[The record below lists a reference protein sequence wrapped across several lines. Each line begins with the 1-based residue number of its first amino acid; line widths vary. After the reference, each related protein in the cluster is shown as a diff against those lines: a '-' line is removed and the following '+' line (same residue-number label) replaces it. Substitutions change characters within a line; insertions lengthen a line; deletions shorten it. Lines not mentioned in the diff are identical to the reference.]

1 MEETA
6 NSAVK
11 ELAIETKLKEFD
23 LDWATK
29 SLAFAPFK
37 SRGNIML
44 NGGATGEL
52 MESLEETQMNLGS
65 IMASRYVVPFKE
77 EVQEWIIKLSNVGE
91 QLECWMQVQAM
102 WQYLEAVFTSGDI
115 AKQLPQES
123 KRFQTIDKNWVKIMT
138 KGNEVPNVINYI
150 YGNDV
155 LKQLLP
161 HMIEQLELCQKALS
175 GYLDQKR
182 AAFPRFFFV
191 ADATLLEGELLPRTR
206 CLSDLTPLIHL
217 THPPLSPS

>member
-1 MEETA
+1 
-6 NSAVK
+6 
-11 ELAIETKLKEFD
+11 
-23 LDWATK
+23 
-29 SLAFAPFK
+29 
-37 SRGNIML
+37 
-44 NGGATGEL
+44 
-52 MESLEETQMNLGS
+52 
-65 IMASRYVVPFKE
+65 
-77 EVQEWIIKLSNVGE
+77 
-91 QLECWMQVQAM
+91 M

-123 KRFQTIDKNWVKIMT
+123 KRFQGIDKNWVKIMS
-138 KGNEVPNVINYI
+138 KGNEAPNVINYI

-191 ADATLLEGELLPRTR
+191 ADATLLEVLSQGSNPQAIQPHLQSCFDSVVYAEFGKKDYANCIEVLQSGDGQTIKLVNRVKAEGNIEEWLDRLLKEMQNTVNRIISYAPPTAR
-206 CLSDLTPLIHL
+206 SWTP
-217 THPPLSPS
+217 

>member
-1 MEETA
+1 
-6 NSAVK
+6 
-11 ELAIETKLKEFD
+11 
-23 LDWATK
+23 
-29 SLAFAPFK
+29 
-37 SRGNIML
+37 
-44 NGGATGEL
+44 
-52 MESLEETQMNLGS
+52 
-65 IMASRYVVPFKE
+65 
-77 EVQEWIIKLSNVGE
+77 
-91 QLECWMQVQAM
+91 MQVQAM

-123 KRFQTIDKNWVKIMT
+123 KRFQGIDKNWVKIMS
-138 KGNEVPNVINYI
+138 KGNENPLVISYI

-191 ADATLLEGELLPRTR
+191 ADATLLEVFI
-206 CLSDLTPLIHL
+206 LS
-217 THPPLSPS
+217 SPFS